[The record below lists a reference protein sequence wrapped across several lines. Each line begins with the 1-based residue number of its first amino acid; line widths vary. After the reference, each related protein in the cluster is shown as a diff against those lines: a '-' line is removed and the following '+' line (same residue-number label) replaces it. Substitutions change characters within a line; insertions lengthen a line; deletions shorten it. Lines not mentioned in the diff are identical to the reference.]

1 MARSHHNVSNE
12 ARFPAGRT
20 VGWRLAVLENM
31 NDCLPAIP
39 MLLILRH
46 KLSQSAYKISP
57 CTNKRTRFS
66 AGNPMYRGSPL
77 LDISS
82 SKILQ
87 HHTVYARLTAINYT
101 RGLASHRTKVLAVQD
116 AVGAAGF
123 VVETCSC
130 AGRGTLCPT
139 ALGAIEG
146 GQQATPLSLE
156 PSKPANPLLHFE
168 PGAAIVLW
176 RRGRG
181 KRGRVKHGKYMYYIP
196 CPPTRF
202 GTLRQRLR

>member
-1 MARSHHNVSNE
+1 M
-12 ARFPAGRT
+12 
-20 VGWRLAVLENM
+20 LENM

-146 GQQATPLSLE
+146 AAGYSVVVGTFKACQPVATFRTRSCYCVVETGTWEEREGQA
-156 PSKPANPLLHFE
+156 
-168 PGAAIVLW
+168 W
-176 RRGRG
+176 
-181 KRGRVKHGKYMYYIP
+181 
-196 CPPTRF
+196 
-202 GTLRQRLR
+202 